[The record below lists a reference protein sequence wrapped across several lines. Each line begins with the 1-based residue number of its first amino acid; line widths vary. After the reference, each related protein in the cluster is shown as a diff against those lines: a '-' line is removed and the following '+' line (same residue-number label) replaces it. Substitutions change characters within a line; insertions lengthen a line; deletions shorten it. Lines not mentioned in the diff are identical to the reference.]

1 MEINISEN
9 IGEKFLQGLE
19 EELRLI
25 DQINQSEDEE
35 DILIFQNN
43 IFVTPLFILPLLVY
57 VSGSQKRI

>member
-43 IFVTPLFILPLLVY
+43 FFVTPLFILPLLVY